1 MAASPGPVPGMPVG
15 GGMAAPQ
22 GEEAETPA
30 ERDPRV
36 RCYNKRLLAEVLEM
50 CSDFT
55 SAVLQSQP
63 QLCPEHRNRALQEAR
78 WNFETIVQENV
89 TVDGLPWSE
98 ASESQSGLDIKI
110 LEDQFDEV
118 IVDTATKRKY
128 HPRKIAAH
136 VSKTLKAEREILSL
150 LLALASSWGF
160 VCVSLPWGIDQLNLL
175 DASSWMC
182 PSTGCMLLQ
191 GHYQP
196 VVSQE
201 PIRCDPNQVSRM
213 ANLTSEL
220 STMSRKLNE
229 SLKSLPSLIETTDGL
244 SQVLSMHPVLQL
256 SRTHK
261 EVFSHNSSEE
271 NEKTM
276 DLVRGLEITPTGTGA
291 PDIPELTRKRKRSHS
306 PESRLYPL
314 RSRSKRIISLNAA
327 QKKPT

>member
-136 VSKTLKAEREILSL
+136 VSKTLKAEREIL
-150 LLALASSWGF
+150 
-160 VCVSLPWGIDQLNLL
+160 
-175 DASSWMC
+175 
-182 PSTGCMLLQ
+182 

>member
-1 MAASPGPVPGMPVG
+1 MPVG

-136 VSKTLKAEREILSL
+136 VSKTLKAEREIL
-150 LLALASSWGF
+150 
-160 VCVSLPWGIDQLNLL
+160 
-175 DASSWMC
+175 
-182 PSTGCMLLQ
+182 